1 MIQPLV
7 RRWRISPWALLWLTL
22 VWVLLWGHLTM
33 MSVISGLVVGF
44 LVLAL
49 FPLPHIRL
57 RLRARPIGL
66 VVLTARFLHDLVR
79 ASIEVTWLA
88 IRPGPV
94 TRGVVMDM
102 ELVGDEPLLQTLT
115 AEMVALVPGSVVIDL
130 DSRSRILTIHALDV
144 STRTEAEKVRHRVRA
159 QEARVLRA
167 LHPDAEELLHPRRR
181 REAQRR
187 AAERGPVQDVAGED
201 IEELG
206 ADEAPQDDEARA
218 DLPEPGERDGRA
230 GADDPE
236 QQEEDR

>member
-1 MIQPLV
+1 MTSRAPDV
-7 RRWRISPWALLWLTL
+7 EGLTL
-22 VWVLLWGHLTM
+22 L
-33 MSVISGLVVGF
+33 SVVGGLVVGF
-44 LVLAL
+44 LVLSF
-49 FPLPHIRL
+49 FPLPHVAVRL
-57 RLRARPIGL
+57 RPRPVAL
-66 VVLTARFLHDLVR
+66 VVLVSRFLYDLVR

-102 ELVGDEPLLQTLT
+102 ELIGDMALLQTMT

-130 DSRSRILTIHALDV
+130 DSRSHVLTIHALDV

-187 AAERGPVQDVAGED
+187 AAEEGPVSDVAGDEVDELAPDEEPMVDGVAELRED
-201 IEELG
+201 G
-206 ADEAPQDDEARA
+206 
-218 DLPEPGERDGRA
+218 PEPTGEGVAPEPRGRTEA
-230 GADDPE
+230 K
-236 QQEEDR
+236 EER